1 MPKLKYVYDGVTGLK
16 AIGKHVGV
24 AGYTLLRRMRSEN
37 ISLEEAIA
45 YGARKPQAPSR
56 RKAAKKKEKK
66 QVELVG
72 IRYPDQLSRL
82 WRIALAMETAQ

>member
-1 MPKLKYVYDGVTGLK
+1 MGKLKYVYDGVEGIE
-16 AIGKHVGV
+16 AIGNHVGV
-24 AGYTLLRRMRSEN
+24 SGFTLWRRMRREN
-37 ISLEEAIA
+37 ISLEKAIA
-45 YGARKPQAPSR
+45 YGARKPQAPST

-82 WRIALAMETAQ
+82 WKIALAMETAQ